1 MTMAS
6 LTPSTLPR
14 SVRQPRDGLSIHAAT
29 LDRPEVD
36 RERGVVA
43 GRSTRLGTPR
53 YREDV
58 DGRLRSRILGCLVGG
73 AVGDALGALDS
84 SASGR
89 QISAALGLHGVTED
103 PSPVHFTD
111 NTQMVLFT
119 CQALIRA
126 TLELEAV
133 GICDPAQLLHDAY
146 RLWLVTQGS
155 AFDEVRRADG
165 PRAPS
170 GWLVHEPSLHRR
182 AAPHQPREVL
192 QSGLRGTLSA
202 PLNNSKGCAGVVRA
216 APAGIMT
223 VGVPVGESPAEAY
236 HLGCEVAAITEG
248 HPNGIHPA
256 GLLAALVHV
265 MVAGAGIRD
274 AIDQCRLLAPMSLQR
289 EIDAAVR
296 LGSEGLRDPETLSAE
311 LGAGSTGDE
320 AIAIALA
327 CAVGARSF
335 EEGIMASTTHG
346 GETASTGAICG
357 NLLGAVCGDGA
368 VPARVVSHIESIDL
382 VEAVALDVALVA
394 VDRPSATEI
403 SPTFAHLFE
412 RYVSE

>member
-1 MTMAS
+1 MDDG
-6 LTPSTLPR
+6 PR
-14 SVRQPRDGLSIHAAT
+14 SKIV
-29 LDRPEVD
+29 
-36 RERGVVA
+36 
-43 GRSTRLGTPR
+43 
-53 YREDV
+53 
-58 DGRLRSRILGCLVGG
+58 GCLVGG
-73 AVGDALGALDS
+73 AVGDALGAPES
-84 SASGR
+84 SSPGS
-89 QISAALGLHGVTED
+89 QIQAELSREVVTEG
-103 PSPVHFTD
+103 PSPGHFTD

-126 TLELEAV
+126 NLELEAV
-133 GICDPAQLLHDAY
+133 GICDPARLLYDAY
-146 RLWLVTQGS
+146 LLWLVTQGS

-216 APAGIMT
+216 APSGILA
-223 VGVPVGESPAEAY
+223 VGVPLGESPAEAY

-248 HPNGIHPA
+248 HPNGVHPA
-256 GLLAALVHV
+256 GVLAALVHV

-274 AIDQCRLLAPMSLQR
+274 AIDQCRLLAPMRLQR

-296 LGSEGLRDPETLSAE
+296 LGSGGPPDPETLSAE

-320 AIAIALA
+320 AISIALA

-335 EEGIMASTTHG
+335 EEGIVASTNHG

-357 NLLGAVCGDGA
+357 NLLGALYGNGA
-368 VPARVVSHIESIDL
+368 VPARIVASIDSIDL

-394 VDRPSATEI
+394 VDRPSAIEI